1 MCSFLLYLLCPDKS
15 AYLCAFKG
23 GDPSLNAL
31 MFHVIDDT
39 NPQHLNLGYWEIV
52 GETSPFAGQSAAEW
66 QAFGWI
72 LIIGHFWL
80 SCSHCDKGQF
90 VIWPFVKASSG
101 EHADW
106 NEELIQVFLLQNL
119 ISVIVVYILKAVGAI
134 TTEPVTW
141 RLVEVWFPVN
151 ILFVSMLVT
160 STYR

>member
-1 MCSFLLYLLCPDKS
+1 MCSLLLYLLGPNKS

-23 GDPSLNAL
+23 GDLSLNAL
-31 MFHVIDDT
+31 MFHFIDDT
-39 NPQHLNLGYWEIV
+39 SPQHLNLGYWEIV

-72 LIIGHFWL
+72 LIIGHFSL

-90 VIWPFVKASSG
+90 VIRPFVKAASG

-119 ISVIVVYILKAVGAI
+119 ISVIVVYFLKAVGAI